1 MRGNSEARR
10 SRNAVMCNRNTTVIG
25 LRGLRRDPIAAA
37 RRRSIRV
44 AAVLA
49 MYASILVCIAQQPA
63 AQSID
68 GATISGAVMD
78 SAGKPVAIADVLLE
92 SAQGAMKAV
101 TDAAGRFSFSGLE
114 AGTYLVSAEKNG
126 LRSRTATAK
135 ATAIAERSRVDLVLN
150 IPKTAEAGSEKPPD
164 SFSLGME
171 FADKPNFTVS
181 GVTDWTAAGGH
192 GSDANLRASE
202 ALTRDALSLKS
213 SDTGPGATKSTA
225 NAREFE
231 ESERS
236 LRAAL
241 AGAPDNFE
249 ANRRLAQLYF
259 DAGKYR
265 DSLPFLE
272 ACDRSDPGNFEN
284 EKDLTVAL
292 KETGNL
298 TQAGK
303 EVQTLLARGENADLR
318 RLAGEI
324 DEKEGDP
331 LAAVRE
337 FEQAVRQDPSE
348 PNYFEWGSEL
358 LLHRAV
364 WQAQEVF
371 RRGSQSFPKSSRL
384 LAALGAALFA
394 GALYDEA
401 ALRLCDASDLSPTDP
416 EPYLFMGKIVMAAPN
431 PLPCVEQRLARFAQ
445 LQPGNSLAIYYHAI
459 SILKQSQHSMDSQL
473 LEKVESMLRTAVT
486 LDPQCGDAYLQL
498 GILSYSQREFD
509 KAIGY
514 YLKAI
519 EVNPQLSEAHY
530 HLGIAYDRTGERLKA
545 RQEFDLHDKI
555 EKEQAAE
562 VERQRREVKQF
573 LVLVPEPAAKL
584 APQ

>member
-1 MRGNSEARR
+1 
-10 SRNAVMCNRNTTVIG
+10 MCNRNITVIG
-25 LRGLRRDPIAAA
+25 LRVLGRVTIAAT
-37 RRRSIRV
+37 RRCLMRV
-44 AAVLA
+44 VVVLA
-49 MYASILVCIAQQPA
+49 MCASVLAGIAQQPTA
-63 AQSID
+63 KSLE
-68 GATISGAVMD
+68 GATIGGTVMD
-78 SAGKPVAIADVLLE
+78 SAGKPVANASVRLE
-92 SAQGAMKAV
+92 SSHGAMKAE
-101 TDAAGRFSFSGLE
+101 TDAGGGFSFSGLE
-114 AGTYLVSAEKNG
+114 AGTYLLGAEKNE
-126 LRSRTATAK
+126 LKSRTATAK
-135 ATAIAERSRVDLVLN
+135 ATSVDERSRVDLVLD
-150 IPKTAEAGSEKPPD
+150 IPKTAKAGSAATAD

-171 FADKPNFTVS
+171 FADKPSFTVS

-202 ALTRDALSLKS
+202 ALTRDALSLK
-213 SDTGPGATKSTA
+213 PGGAGLGAAESTA

-231 ESERS
+231 ESEHS

-241 AGAPDNFE
+241 AAAPNNFE
-249 ANRRLAQLYF
+249 ANRHLAELYF
-259 DAGKYR
+259 GAGRYQ
-265 DSLPFLE
+265 DSLPFLQ
-272 ACDRSDPGNFEN
+272 ACDRIDSGNFEN
-284 EKDLTVAL
+284 EKNLAVAL
-292 KETGNL
+292 METGNL
-298 TQAGK
+298 IQAGK
-303 EVQTLLARGENADLR
+303 QVQTMLARGDNADLH

-337 FEQAVRQDPSE
+337 FEQAARQDPSE

-371 RRGSQSFPKSSRL
+371 RKGVQAFPKSPRM

-401 ALRLCDASDLSPTDP
+401 ALRLCDASDLSPADP

-445 LQPGNSLAIYYHAI
+445 LQPGNSLAIYYQAM
-459 SILKQSQHSMDSQL
+459 SILKQSGPSMDPQL
-473 LEKVESMLRTAVT
+473 QGKVESMLRTAVT
-486 LDPQCGDAYLQL
+486 LDPNCGDAYLQL
-498 GILSYSQREFD
+498 GILSYSQQQFD

-530 HLGIAYDRTGERLKA
+530 HLGMVYDRTGERSKA
-545 RQEFDLHDKI
+545 RQEFDLHDRI

-562 VERQRREVKQF
+562 VERKRREVKQF